1 MKEAGTPSRKAKPT
15 PRTLSAAR
23 AGGGLT
29 QRQEAFCLAFVE
41 TGNASEA
48 YRRAYKPKRMSAKS
62 IHEKASHIL
71 AEGKVRARVADLRGK
86 AADQAVLTLVDHLSK
101 LAELRDMAVKD
112 EEWDAAIRAET
123 KRGEAAGLYPDR
135 GRVNVS
141 VALPGKTEPASETAR
156 WVSDLTG
163 RDVTEQA

>member
-1 MKEAGTPSRKAKPT
+1 MEEKRTKPARQHST
-15 PRTLSAAR
+15 TGAR
-23 AGGGLT
+23 AEGGLT

-48 YRRAYKPKRMSAKS
+48 YRRAYQAKRMNAKTV
-62 IHEKASHIL
+62 HECASRLL
-71 AEGKVRARVADLRGK
+71 ADRKVTARVAWLRGK
-86 AADQAVLTLVDHLSK
+86 AAVKAVLTLETHLGK
-101 LAELRDMAVKD
+101 LAELRDAAAKD

-141 VALPGKTEPASETAR
+141 VALPGKLEPVSETER
-156 WVSDLTG
+156 WVNDLTG
-163 RDVTEQA
+163 RNVVAPK

>member
-1 MKEAGTPSRKAKPT
+1 MAVNRTNPPT
-15 PRTLSAAR
+15 HRGPTGAR
-23 AGGGLT
+23 AEYDLT

-48 YRRAYKPKRMSAKS
+48 YRRAYQAKRMSAKTV
-62 IHEKASHIL
+62 HECASRLL
-71 AEGKVRARVADLRGK
+71 ADRKVSARVAGLRGK
-86 AADQAVLTLVDHLSK
+86 AADKVLLTLEKHLEK
-101 LAELRDMAVKD
+101 LAELRDAAAKD

-135 GRVNVS
+135 SRAVNVS
-141 VALPGKTEPASETAR
+141 VALPGKSEPVSETAR

-163 RDVTEQA
+163 RDVEAPG